1 MPVIGS
7 KPTAPPRLITTCIK
21 THAPNPENTSFLNSL
36 SVDIANP
43 NNEIIKRPRIIIKIT
58 NPTNPY
64 SSPIMD
70 AIKSV

>member
-43 NNEIIKRPRIIIKIT
+43 NNEIIKMPRIIIKIT

-64 SSPIMD
+64 SHQ
-70 AIKSV
+70 